1 MALTSA
7 EKKKKQEELN
17 RQGKLYLQAK
27 AKGDKRAMAAAHTTA
42 DKIRKE
48 AGWSYDAKTGTTYEK
63 VSPIQKKGS
72 VVNSKENL
80 AMAKAGANP
89 VKAVQQAAKK
99 SSILTNSPASK
110 SSVQQAKNAADTAA
124 KKKAAPSTNKVLEL
138 GRGPIKTDGL
148 TKSSVQ
154 KAVDAKRASTLNQM
168 ILGRAQAQGTLPKT
182 SMLAKDQAGPFSAI
196 PVADA
201 LRNLTQG
208 PLQMQKLN
216 DKLAEQRTYKRQMEE
231 NLPSVEQA
239 LRAAIAGT
247 KCSLGSA
254 YETAKA
260 SVGNELAFL
269 LDQGKNSLTRDLSD
283 LGSEYKRKYGDAAI
297 NFDGAASRAMR
308 ESASMREIGRAS
320 CRERV

>member
-27 AKGDKRAMAAAHTTA
+27 AKGDKRAMAAAHATA

-63 VSPIQKKGS
+63 VSPIQKKGT

-80 AMAKAGANP
+80 SMAKAGANP
-89 VKAVQQAAKK
+89 VKAVQQVAKK

-110 SSVQQAKNAADTAA
+110 SSVQQAKKAADTAA
-124 KKKAAPSTNKVLEL
+124 KKKTAPSTNKVLEL

-154 KAVDAKRASTLNQM
+154 KAVDAKRASTLNQ
-168 ILGRAQAQGTLPKT
+168 LLQKRAQAQGTLPKT

-196 PVADA
+196 PVVDA

-216 DKLAEQRTYKRQMEE
+216 DALDDLRKSKNRRCGRLHWVLREALGRFMKQQRHRWVMKSHCCFKIPHGIY
-231 NLPSVEQA
+231 
-239 LRAAIAGT
+239 LRLGNCIRSNMATRPWIWTAG
-247 KCSLGSA
+247 
-254 YETAKA
+254 
-260 SVGNELAFL
+260 
-269 LDQGKNSLTRDLSD
+269 R
-283 LGSEYKRKYGDAAI
+283 
-297 NFDGAASRAMR
+297 RA
-308 ESASMREIGRAS
+308 
-320 CRERV
+320 